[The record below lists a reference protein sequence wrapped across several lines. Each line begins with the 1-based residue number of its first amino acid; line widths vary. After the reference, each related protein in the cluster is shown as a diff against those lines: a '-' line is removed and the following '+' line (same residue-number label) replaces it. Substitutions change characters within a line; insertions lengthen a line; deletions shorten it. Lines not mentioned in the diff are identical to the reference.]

1 MPSNWSPG
9 SWRRHEIRQ
18 QPAYPDP
25 DALAGALAELAAY
38 PPLVPPNEAHRLKAA
53 LADAQAGRAF
63 LLQGGDCA
71 ESFAEFSADNI
82 AGNHALLSAMAAL
95 IEDASGLPVIRIG
108 RMAGQF
114 AKPRTRALEEKDG
127 LSLPMYRGDI
137 VNGIGFEAAAR
148 TPDPDRMFRAYSQSA
163 ATLSRLC
170 ALAGGGDPVYT
181 SHEALLLSYEEAL
194 VRRDGAGWYGSSA
207 HFLWIGDRTRFP
219 GSAHVELLRGL
230 SNPIGIKCGPSLEP
244 DMLLRLLDSLNPAR
258 EAGRITLIAR
268 MGAERIEQRL
278 PGLIRAVAVEAHP
291 GLWSCDPMHGNTVRS
306 ANGYKTRPVERILA
320 ELGAFFAIASAEGAR
335 GGGVHVEMTGRD
347 VTECTGG
354 ADPVTEQDLASRYH
368 THCDPRLNRAQ
379 AMELA
384 ELVADTLSGD
394 EDAAA
399 A

>member
-1 MPSNWSPG
+1 MSSIWSPG
-9 SWRRHEIRQ
+9 SWRRHDIRQ
-18 QPAYPDP
+18 QPAWPDP
-25 DALAGALAELAAY
+25 EALDRALAELAAY
-38 PPLVPPNEAHRLKAA
+38 PPLVPPGEAHRLKAT
-53 LADAQAGRAF
+53 LAEAQAGRAF

-82 AGNHALLSAMAAL
+82 SRNHALLSAMAAL
-95 IEDASGLPVIRIG
+95 IEEASGLPVIRVG

-114 AKPRTRALEEKDG
+114 AKPRTRTHEEKDG

-137 VNGIGFEAAAR
+137 VNGIGFDAAVR

-163 ATLSRLC
+163 ATLSRLRE
-170 ALAGGGDPVYT
+170 LAGGEHFYT
-181 SHEALLLSYEEAL
+181 SHEALLLPYEEAL
-194 VRRDGAGWYGSSA
+194 VRRDGAGWYASSA

-219 GSAHVELLRGL
+219 GSAHVEMMRGL

-244 DMLLRLLDSLNPAR
+244 DILVRLLDSLNPAR
-258 EAGRITLIAR
+258 EPGRITLIAR
-268 MGAERIEQRL
+268 MGADRIEERL
-278 PGLIRAVAVEAHP
+278 PPLLRAVAAGDHP
-291 GLWSCDPMHGNTVRS
+291 VLWSCDPMHGNTIRS
-306 ANGYKTRPVERILA
+306 ANGYKTRPVSRILA
-320 ELGAFFAIASAEGAR
+320 ELGAFFAIAAAEGAR
-335 GGGVHVEMTGRD
+335 GGGIHVEMTGRD

-368 THCDPRLNRAQ
+368 THCDPRLNRGQ

-384 ELVADTLSGD
+384 ELVAETLAGD